1 MKSLKLYMKINNF
14 LLNPG
19 LYIVST
25 PIGNLEDISSRALK
39 VLNESHAI
47 FCEDTRRSLKLLNHY
62 KINKS
67 LYPCHK
73 FNERKISE
81 KIIQT
86 IKKGKIVSLI
96 SDAGTPSISD
106 PGQIVVNSCLNN
118 NIDVIP
124 IPGPSAVNSAVSIS
138 GFDEKYLFYGFL
150 PKKKNEINKVLQ
162 ELSNLNFSIVF
173 FAPTHSV
180 NNYLSYFKK
189 FFHERKILIAKEMT
203 KKFESFYRGNIKDI
217 KTFDND
223 IKGEFTI
230 VISNKKVEKNNS
242 KKIDESVKIKIKNL
256 LKKYSTKDVVE
267 IVSKTENLP
276 KNAIYKICLT
286 IIKKLK

>member
-81 KIIQT
+81 TIIQT
-86 IKKGKIVSLI
+86 IKEGKIVSLI